1 MSTIKKGI
9 DLSHFQGD
17 IDFKKVFEAGI
28 EYAIIKTTE
37 GATVQ
42 DKKYTTYR
50 TDARAVGIKT
60 GAYHY
65 FRALSSSPEAQLDNI
80 VSTLTAAGFDAST
93 EFFAIDAELEGNEKA
108 TPDEMADN
116 LHKLLTLLD
125 NEKILKS
132 KKPFIYCDNNFWM
145 NPILGEKYAFSEYP
159 LWIANWDV
167 SEPKVPASWE
177 VAGKSWS
184 IWQHSNKGRIAG
196 IEVDVDLNWVR
207 T

>member
-1 MSTIKKGI
+1 MSTNSKGI

-17 IDFKKVFEAGI
+17 VDFKKVSEAGI
-28 EYAIIKTTE
+28 EYAFIKATE

-42 DKKYTTYR
+42 DAKYTTYR

-65 FRALSSSPEAQLDNI
+65 FRALSSTPEAQRDNI
-80 VSTLTAAGFDAST
+80 VSTLTAADFDAST
-93 EFFAIDAELEGNEKA
+93 EFFAIDVELAGNEKA

-116 LHKLLTLLD
+116 LHKLLTLLES
-125 NEKILKS
+125 EKILQG
-132 KKPFIYCDNNFWM
+132 KKPFIYCNNNFWM
-145 NPILGEKYAFSEYP
+145 NNISGDKYAFSEYP

-167 SEPKVPASWE
+167 SEPKVPSTWT

-184 IWQHSNKGRIAG
+184 IWQHSNKGRIDG
-196 IEVDVDLNWVR
+196 IEADVDLDWVR
-207 T
+207 I

>member
-1 MSTIKKGI
+1 MSTYKKGI

-17 IDFKKVFEAGI
+17 VDFKKVSEAGI
-28 EYAIIKTTE
+28 EYAFIKATE
-37 GATVQ
+37 GATLQ
-42 DKKYTTYR
+42 DVKYTAYR

-65 FRALSSSPEAQLDNI
+65 FRALSSSPEAQRDNI

-116 LHKLLTLLD
+116 LNKLLTLLED
-125 NEKILKS
+125 EKVLQGKR
-132 KKPFIYCDNNFWM
+132 PFIYCDNNFWA
-145 NPILGEKYAFSEYP
+145 NHISGDKYAFSEHP
-159 LWIANWDV
+159 LWIANWNV
-167 SEPKVPASWE
+167 SEPKVPATWKS
-177 VAGKSWS
+177 AGKSWS
-184 IWQHSNKGRIAG
+184 IWQHSNKGRIDG

-207 T
+207 I